1 MFHYSITELM
11 GTMLKKDL
19 YSSNLNRV
27 LERLT
32 LFDLGL
38 IDISCQYLL
47 FKQKRNL
54 GLFLSISEIALG

>member
-38 IDISCQYLL
+38 IDIYCQYLL